1 MSSPPIPQDDPD
13 RRILHHELHARPALA
28 LRAPERIVHLALRV
42 AGEEREREAALLAEL
57 AAQMRLPPVDA
68 SAGFLFLE
76 SAALRVK
83 WERHTE
89 FTGLTLFRRGDD
101 RAPERGVLDGFPSD
115 WLSRWP
121 GATIVAAVADV
132 VAGSP
137 EDAQR
142 LVDGFGDRAVVGAR
156 LGEGVA
162 TALTDFHLDAE
173 GFLRFVVVDHRMTAR
188 QAGRFVQRL
197 LEIETYR
204 MMALLAFPLA
214 KEVGVTLAAAE
225 SRLASITERMAA
237 SRQADEGALLDEL
250 TSLAAE
256 VERSEARSRFRF
268 GAAAAYYQLVRR
280 RIGELRETRLP
291 AVQTFDEFL
300 GRRLAPAM
308 ATCESVARRQ
318 HELSA
323 RVARASQLLRTRV
336 EVALER
342 QNQSLL
348 ESMNRRVRL
357 QLALQRTVEGFS
369 IAAITYYV
377 AGLVGY
383 LARAASRLGVAIDDE
398 LAVGAAVPLTAVMLY
413 FALRRMRR
421 RTHLD

>member
-1 MSSPPIPQDDPD
+1 VSSPPIPRDDPD

-28 LRAPERIVHLALRV
+28 LRAPESIVHLALRI
-42 AGEEREREAALLAEL
+42 AADEREREAAMLAEL
-57 AAQMRLPPVDA
+57 AHGMGLPPVDA
-68 SAGFLFLE
+68 SSGFLFLE
-76 SAALRVK
+76 SDALRVK

-89 FTGLTLFRRGDD
+89 FTGLTLFRRRDASARSGS
-101 RAPERGVLDGFPSD
+101 ALDGFPAD

-121 GATIVAAVADV
+121 GATIVAAFADLV
-132 VAGSP
+132 GGSP
-137 EDAQR
+137 DDTPR
-142 LVDGFGDRAVVGAR
+142 LVDEYGDTPVVGAR

-162 TALTDFHLDAE
+162 TALTDFRLDAD

-204 MMALLAFPLA
+204 MMALLAFPVA
-214 KEVGVTLAAAE
+214 KEVGATLAAADAH
-225 SRLASITERMAA
+225 LASIADRMAA
-237 SRQADEGALLDEL
+237 SRRSDEEGLLDEL

-280 RIGELRETRLP
+280 RIAELRETRLP
-291 AVQTFDEFL
+291 GVQTFDEFL

-336 EVALER
+336 EVALQR

-383 LARAASRLGVAIDDE
+383 LARAAGHLGVAIDAD
-398 LAVGAAVPLTAVMLY
+398 LAAGASVPVTAVLLY

-421 RTHLD
+421 RSDVD